1 MDLRIRLQA
10 TLVWPGAYSLQPP
23 ADRCANGV
31 LQGECAYHLLR
42 PPKLPLGGGRRSRP
56 KRNEI
61 PRGAVQ
67 DEPLNALHFA
77 ALCSLRFSSEQ
88 PIP

>member
-42 PPKLPLGGGRRSRP
+42 PPKLPLGGAPIQTKAKRDPSGGSPRRATERASFC
-56 KRNEI
+56 
-61 PRGAVQ
+61 GALFV
-67 DEPLNALHFA
+67 AV
-77 ALCSLRFSSEQ
+77 
-88 PIP
+88 